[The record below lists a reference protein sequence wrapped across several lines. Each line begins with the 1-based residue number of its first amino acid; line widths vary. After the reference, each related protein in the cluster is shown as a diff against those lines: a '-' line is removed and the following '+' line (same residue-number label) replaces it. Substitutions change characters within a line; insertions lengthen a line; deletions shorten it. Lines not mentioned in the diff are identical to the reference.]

1 MDYNELF
8 QIAPI
13 LENDINNCIHA
24 ITQYQVLIEDAKED
38 KKTLSRIVK
47 SPEIINNQT
56 LNTLASIIKRN
67 NLPIVMDRDMFAIL
81 IGGYYVEPT
90 PVYKAKVEDVFQK
103 FHSELRNNIV
113 NLEEEI
119 LKTEKLIRLYEKL
132 KTTLDNLLNYTDNN
146 YRMAISGENLLNA
159 LLRYISYIPESVM
172 SNQDKTKAVYQLNLV
187 NLEALQRKENLVN
200 SNNEKTDS
208 GYKPFHKVKFEKDN
222 SLVFD
227 EINLLIEQF
236 NNMSRR
242 LDRESLN
249 KIDVISNDIDTD
261 IINDNVI
268 KKVDQY
274 ISDIMANF
282 DHNFYLRYSI
292 LKKISE
298 WHDIFLNS
306 NLEEDY
312 KAIFMEMQELVSQ
325 YNEFVNSLVEE
336 ETVNKEDEKERNL
349 LYLTDEASNIIGIEQ
364 INKDAHEYQESD
376 YRDLFKA
383 FDILRKS
390 DREYISNE
398 TLKVKGA
405 GIPGVSES
413 KFRRLR
419 VGTSRVIFI
428 DLFCLIDDNLKKY
441 LLGIGESL
449 LVITF
454 GQKAGEFNIYNSVS
468 SPKIVNLLKDYQAFI
483 NNELLRIA
491 FMSISEKEKI
501 AEVTKFVTNLVSQGT
516 ILFDESIENA
526 RGYIDDKGGPKND

>member
-13 LENDINNCIHA
+13 LENDINNCIQA
-24 ITQYQVLIEDAKED
+24 ITQYQALIEDAKED

-47 SPEIINNQT
+47 NPETINNQT
-56 LNTLASIIKRN
+56 LNTLADIIKRN
-67 NLPIVMDRDMFAIL
+67 NLPILMNRNMYASL
-81 IGGYYVEPT
+81 IGAYYVEPT
-90 PVYKAKVEDVFQK
+90 PIYKTKVEEVFNR
-103 FHSELRNNIV
+103 FHQELNKHIV
-113 NLEEEI
+113 NLDEEI

-159 LLRYISYIPESVM
+159 LLRYISYIPENVM

-200 SNNEKTDS
+200 SNNEKTDP

-222 SLVFD
+222 TPVFD

-242 LDRESLN
+242 LDKESLN

-268 KKVDQY
+268 KKIDQY
-274 ISDIMANF
+274 ITDIMAGF

-298 WHDIFLNS
+298 WYDIFLNS

-312 KAIFMEMQELVSQ
+312 KAIFMEMQELVNQ
-325 YNEFVNSLVEE
+325 YNEFINSLVEE
-336 ETVNKEDEKERNL
+336 ETITKENEKKRNL

-364 INKDAHEYQESD
+364 INKDAHEYQASD

-428 DLFCLIDDNLKKY
+428 DLFCLIDDSLKKY
-441 LLGIGESL
+441 LLGVEESL

-454 GQKAGEFNIYNSVS
+454 GQKAGEFSIYSSVS

-483 NNELLRIA
+483 NNEIIRIA
-491 FMSISEKEKI
+491 AMNIPEKEKI
-501 AEVTKFVTNLVSQGT
+501 VEVTNFVNNLVSQST
-516 ILFDESIENA
+516 IIFDESIENA
-526 RGYIDDKGGPKND
+526 KGYKDDRGGPKND

>member
-1 MDYNELF
+1 VEMNNYIDKITE
-8 QIAPI
+8 
-13 LENDINNCIHA
+13 DI
-24 ITQYQVLIEDAKED
+24 Q
-38 KKTLSRIVK
+38 
-47 SPEIINNQT
+47 
-56 LNTLASIIKRN
+56 
-67 NLPIVMDRDMFAIL
+67 
-81 IGGYYVEPT
+81 
-90 PVYKAKVEDVFQK
+90 
-103 FHSELRNNIV
+103 
-113 NLEEEI
+113 
-119 LKTEKLIRLYEKL
+119 KTENLLKLYEKL

-159 LLRYISYIPESVM
+159 LLRYISYIPEDVM

-200 SNNEKTDS
+200 SNNEKTDP

-222 SLVFD
+222 SLAFD

-236 NNMSRR
+236 NNMSSK
-242 LDRESLN
+242 LDEESLN
-249 KIDVISNDIDTD
+249 KISVISNDIDTD
-261 IINDNVI
+261 IINDNVF
-268 KKVDQY
+268 KKIDQY
-274 ISDIMANF
+274 IADIMADF

-298 WHDIFLNS
+298 WYDIFLNS

-325 YNEFVNSLVEE
+325 YNEFINSLEE
-336 ETVNKEDEKERNL
+336 EKTINKEEKKERNL

-364 INKDAHEYQESD
+364 INKDAHEYQASD

-491 FMSISEKEKI
+491 AMNIPEKEKI
-501 AEVTKFVTNLVSQGT
+501 AEATKFVTNLVSQGT

-526 RGYIDDKGGPKND
+526 KGYKDDRGGPKND